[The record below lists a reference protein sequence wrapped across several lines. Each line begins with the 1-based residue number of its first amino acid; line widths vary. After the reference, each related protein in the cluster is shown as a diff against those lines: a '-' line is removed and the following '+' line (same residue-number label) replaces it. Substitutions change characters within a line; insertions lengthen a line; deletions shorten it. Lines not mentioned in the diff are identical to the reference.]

1 VVTNFGTGT
10 IKIKKYL
17 SLEAGWKV
25 IELYSEFPDF
35 FPFRTEVA
43 PEAVKNVGK
52 GKK

>member
-1 VVTNFGTGT
+1 VGTNFWTGT
-10 IKIKKYL
+10 IIKKYL
-17 SLEAGWKV
+17 RGRKM

-43 PEAVKNVGK
+43 PETVKDVGK